1 MVAQGLEKRR
11 AIIIDDEP
19 AFSRVLSKMV
29 ADLGFEAVLASDPR
43 SNYAYLVG
51 DSDIIF
57 LDMLM
62 PHLSGIAVLE
72 ELSRRNVKSSI
83 VLISGEGEK
92 LNEAEKLAKQL
103 DLTIVGVLEK
113 PFRFQDVK
121 DIIENF

>member
-29 ADLGFEAVLASDPR
+29 ADLGFEAVLAFDPR

-113 PFRFQDVK
+113 PFRFQHVK